1 MDSFRQ
7 MLARRRPIIKAA
19 LKVKIE
25 KSQGFLSF
33 GRKKKPRFSFFWQ
46 KKKVKVFCLLAEKK
60 SQDFLSSGRKK
71 KSRDFFFVCSLFF

>member
-25 KSQGFLSF
+25 KSQDFLSF
-33 GRKKKPRFSFFWQ
+33 GRKKKSRFSFFWQ
-46 KKKVKVFCLLAEKK
+46 KKK
-60 SQDFLSSGRKK
+60 SQGIFFLYAVYFSS
-71 KSRDFFFVCSLFF
+71 

>member
-46 KKKVKVFCLLAEKK
+46 KKKVK
-60 SQDFLSSGRKK
+60 G
-71 KSRDFFFVCSLFF
+71 FFFCMQFIFLANSSRWLKK